1 MMIIKNNLIIWRYLS
16 IFILVICARS
26 MLRIMLNNE
35 LTLFLEKIN
44 LSC

>member
-1 MMIIKNNLIIWRYLS
+1 
-16 IFILVICARS
+16 
-26 MLRIMLNNE
+26 MLNNE